1 MARKDVFISGE
12 HAALLGFL
20 VGADKFFV
28 NGYELLAF
36 AASVGWENQRR
47 EVPPASAGTGGL
59 TIQMFDDRMDRPDTI
74 LADVLAVVRSVS
86 EDEDAPIRAAAE
98 LNADRWNSRAV
109 ELAAYGHGG
118 LAIIEELKIQHGGY
132 NAALLQLLDSD
143 PVEPAD

>member
-12 HAALLGFL
+12 HDALIAFL
-20 VGADKFFV
+20 VGADKFFA

-36 AASVGWENQRR
+36 AASVGWENERR
-47 EVPPASAGTGGL
+47 VDPPASAGTGGL

-74 LADVLAVVRSVS
+74 LADVIAVMRSVS

-98 LNADRWNSRAV
+98 LNADRWNSRAS

-118 LAIIEELKIQHGGY
+118 LAIIEEFNSQYGSY
-132 NAALLQLLDSD
+132 NAALLRLLDSD
-143 PVEPAD
+143 PADPVG